1 MEIITAVEAMKTRSR
16 EWRSKGKTIVLVP
29 TMGYFHEGHLSL
41 IREGR
46 RQGDILVVS
55 LFVNPTQ
62 FAPSEDFDAYPRDFE
77 RDRRLAEQIGVDV
90 IFYPDNNEM
99 YPSEYKTYIEV
110 SDLGRKLCGATRPTF
125 FRGVTTVVLKLFT
138 IVQPHV
144 ALFGWKDAQQF
155 IIIQRMVEDFN
166 LDVQLIG
173 MPIVREP
180 DGLAMSSRNAYLN
193 PQERKEATVLY
204 SALQKAQSLIG
215 EGVTEASQLRREME
229 TIVRSASSARID
241 YIDIVSLHD
250 LQRLDHVKHGKT
262 LIALAVFIG
271 NTRLIDNIRV

>member
-1 MEIITAVEAMKTRSR
+1 MEIITAVEAMKTGSR

-29 TMGYFHEGHLSL
+29 TMGCFHEGHLSL

-90 IFYPDNNEM
+90 IFCPDNNEM
-99 YPSEYKTYIEV
+99 YPSGYKTYIEV
-110 SDLGRKLCGATRPTF
+110 SELGRKLCGVSRPTF

-155 IIIQRMVEDFN
+155 IIIQRMVEDLN

-250 LQRLDHVKHGKT
+250 LQRLDHVKQGET

>member
-1 MEIITAVEAMKTRSR
+1 MEIITAVEAMKTRSK

-29 TMGYFHEGHLSL
+29 TMGCFHEGHLSL

-62 FAPSEDFDAYPRDFE
+62 FAPSEDFDTYPRDFE
-77 RDRRLAEQIGVDV
+77 RDRKLAEQIGVDV
-90 IFYPDNNEM
+90 IFCPDNNEM

-110 SDLGRKLCGATRPTF
+110 SELGRKLCGVSRPTF

-155 IIIQRMVEDFN
+155 IIIRRMVEDLN

-193 PQERKEATVLY
+193 PQERKEATVLH
-204 SALQKAQSLIG
+204 SALQKVQSLIG
-215 EGVTEASQLRREME
+215 EGITEAAQLRREME
-229 TIVRSASSARID
+229 TIVQSASSARID

-250 LQRLDHVKHGKT
+250 LQRLDHVEHGKT

>member
-1 MEIITAVEAMKTRSR
+1 MEIITAVEALKTQSR
-16 EWRSKGKTIVLVP
+16 QWRSKGKTIVLVP

-62 FAPSEDFDAYPRDFE
+62 FAPSEDFDTYPKDFE

-110 SDLGRKLCGATRPTF
+110 SELGRKLCGVSRPTF

-144 ALFGWKDAQQF
+144 VLFGWKDAQQF
-155 IIIQRMVEDFN
+155 IIIQRMVEDLN

-180 DGLAMSSRNAYLN
+180 DGLAMSSRNAYLSS
-193 PQERKEATVLY
+193 QERKEATVLY
-204 SALQKAQSLIG
+204 SALQKVQSLIG
-215 EGVTEASQLRREME
+215 EGVTEAAQLRSEME
-229 TIVRSASSARID
+229 TIVRSAPSVRID
-241 YIDIVSLHD
+241 YIHIVSLHD
-250 LQRLDHVKHGKT
+250 LQQLDHVEHGKT
-262 LIALAVFIG
+262 LIGLAVFIG

>member
-62 FAPSEDFDAYPRDFE
+62 FAPSEDFDTYPRDFE
-77 RDRRLAEQIGVDV
+77 RDRKLAEQIGVDV
-90 IFYPDNNEM
+90 IFCPDKNEM

-110 SDLGRKLCGATRPTF
+110 SDLGRKLCGVSRPTF

-155 IIIQRMVEDFN
+155 IIIRRMVEDLN

-193 PQERKEATVLY
+193 PQERKEATVLH
-204 SALQKAQSLIG
+204 SALQKVQSLIG
-215 EGVTEASQLRREME
+215 EGITEAAQLRHEME
-229 TIVRSASSARID
+229 TIVRSAPSARID

-250 LQRLDHVKHGKT
+250 LQRLDHVKLGKT